1 MGDKTSQVCMKDCT
15 FKLYKDGEYLGDVQ
29 SIAELPFTQEAENPG
44 PVKKLT
50 NAMEFSVTFKPTWRL
65 RLYFKWLLFSR
76 KIEKI
81 MTRLC
86 FKKGK

>member
-1 MGDKTSQVCMKDCT
+1 MGDKTLQDCT
-15 FKLYKDGEYLGDVQ
+15 FKLYKDGEYLGDVTD
-29 SIAELPFTQEAENPG
+29 IAKVPFTQEAKNPG

-50 NAMEFSVTFKPTWRL
+50 NAVEFSITFKPPWRL

-81 MTRLC
+81 MARFLL
-86 FKKGK
+86 KKGK